1 MSQLMK
7 GICIVIS
14 IKGGGIMKL
23 TSELVN
29 LQKLVQMCFA
39 RPIGT
44 ARG

>member
-7 GICIVIS
+7 GICIAIS
-14 IKGGGIMKL
+14 IKAGGIMKL

-29 LQKLVQMCFA
+29 RQKTCTNVFA
-39 RPIGT
+39 RPIGV

>member
-14 IKGGGIMKL
+14 IKGSGIMKL

-29 LQKLVQMCFA
+29 RQKLVQMCLHG
-39 RPIGT
+39 P
-44 ARG
+44 